1 MMSSVGSRA
10 DKALALLRSLPRVVP
25 TNVERIPRP
34 KKSRDRGQH
43 GGKTHGCGSKGN
55 NARQRWMP
63 LGFEP
68 GKTPFQVQ
76 IPRERTYNYGWHAKR
91 QYPPLSLHKLQLMI
105 DTGRLNP
112 KEPLD
117 LAALVKSQVLP
128 IQPADNHFG
137 IHLTAEGV
145 ENFDAQIN
153 IEVQVA
159 SEEVIAAVERLG
171 GTITTAYF
179 DILSV
184 KALVDPKAF
193 FESGQPIPRRL
204 VPPADSIAD
213 YKDPKKRGY
222 LADPQEVAKERLI
235 LAQKYGYTLPQGLD
249 EEYLREFKDPRQ
261 VFYGLRPG
269 WVVNLKD
276 KLIYKPLDEDLK
288 KYYES

>member
-1 MMSSVGSRA
+1 
-10 DKALALLRSLPRVVP
+10 
-25 TNVERIPRP
+25 
-34 KKSRDRGQH
+34 
-43 GGKTHGCGSKGN
+43 
-55 NARQRWMP
+55 
-63 LGFEP
+63 
-68 GKTPFQVQ
+68 
-76 IPRERTYNYGWHAKR
+76 
-91 QYPPLSLHKLQLMI
+91 
-105 DTGRLNP
+105 
-112 KEPLD
+112 
-117 LAALVKSQVLP
+117 
-128 IQPADNHFG
+128 
-137 IHLTAEGV
+137 GV

-276 KLIYKPLDEDLK
+276 KLIYKPWMRI
-288 KYYES
+288 